1 MPMPKPKLS
10 ARVLVIA
17 GLVVCAAAGLV
28 LLVRFW
34 LHRLV
39 TRRRNRS

>member
-10 ARVLVIA
+10 VRVLVIA
-17 GLVVCAAAGLV
+17 ALVVCAAAGLV

-34 LHRLV
+34 LHRLAAK
-39 TRRRNRS
+39 RRNRG